1 MLLRMVLQTHITYIH
16 TNDEPRMTR
25 HYRTWPRIMIIY
37 HYFSRVYRETLVKHH
52 TVSVESGHRILKMI
66 ARGNHFHTKSYGIN
80 SRVECCHR
88 FLQFCWCYIFKYFTL
103 LYQKHWNTAYICL
116 SRLGWIWNVL
126 CEQIGWYPA
135 PYSPPTAWRS
145 KKTGRLNPS
154 SIPGK
159 QRAHQSAFKTRPQ
172 KVLRIDGSGFSRAAK
187 SRGFFVF
194 EKIINVRIYNIAEFR
209 ANIRYVEDPW
219 DATETLQK
227 ICFFS
232 WSWPRIPPNVA
243 GWPL

>member
-1 MLLRMVLQTHITYIH
+1 MLSSFLAILLMLHIQIFY
-16 TNDEPRMTR
+16 
-25 HYRTWPRIMIIY
+25 
-37 HYFSRVYRETLVKHH
+37 VTLPK
-52 TVSVESGHRILKMI
+52 
-66 ARGNHFHTKSYGIN
+66 
-80 SRVECCHR
+80 
-88 FLQFCWCYIFKYFTL
+88 TL
-103 LYQKHWNTAYICL
+103 EYCL

-172 KVLRIDGSGFSRAAK
+172 KVLRIDGSGFSRAAQ

-194 EKIINVRIYNIAEFR
+194 EKIINVRIYNLAEFR
-209 ANIRYVEDPW
+209 ANIRDVEDPW
-219 DATETLQK
+219 DLTKTLQK
-227 ICFFS
+227 ICFVS
-232 WSWPRIPPNVA
+232 WNWPRIPPNVA